1 MERFETLLDML
12 DLWVALLPCD
22 RVTPEEFCADPRELL
37 DEFLQRLGQRGVL
50 TALLSGVNSQE
61 LKPEAM
67 LERMQ
72 NVWFS
77 VVQFHA

>member
-1 MERFETLLDML
+1 MELFETLLDML
-12 DLWVALLPCD
+12 DLWDALLPCN

-37 DEFLQRLGQRGVL
+37 DEFLQLLGQRGVL
-50 TALLSGVNSQE
+50 TALLNEVNSQE

-67 LERMQ
+67 IERMQ
-72 NVWFS
+72 NVRFS